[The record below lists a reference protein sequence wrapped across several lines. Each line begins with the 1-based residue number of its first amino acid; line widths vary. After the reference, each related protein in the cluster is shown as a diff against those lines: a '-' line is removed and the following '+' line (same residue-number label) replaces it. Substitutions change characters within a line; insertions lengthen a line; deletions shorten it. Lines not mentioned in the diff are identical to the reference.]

1 MDWKLE
7 GSAQKTE
14 SRVLQEHEIT
24 LDDPGE
30 DGVSESFQLLQIDVG
45 CEHWEQETLP
55 TGSAAWCSVSGTS
68 CQVTGFEMMKCP
80 RGRISRIDPGNE
92 KIGNELGVFQGMS
105 FMLPGL
111 RFNFIWIIEKVN

>member
-55 TGSAAWCSVSGTS
+55 TGSAAWCSFSNN
-68 CQVTGFEMMKCP
+68 F
-80 RGRISRIDPGNE
+80 
-92 KIGNELGVFQGMS
+92 VF
-105 FMLPGL
+105 
-111 RFNFIWIIEKVN
+111 WIT